1 MDDFKGKSIR
11 EKCSYSICRLL
22 YPKRKSILTMAPEW
36 DYGGYSE
43 RTGWY
48 GEIEC
53 SECGR
58 RVEYVGAKC
67 EKKADVERKLREL
80 WHVANNDAHAIR
92 LRGEGEGE

>member
-1 MDDFKGKSIR
+1 MNKRKIR
-11 EKCSYSICRLL
+11 EKCSYSLCRNFR
-22 YPKRKSILTMAPEW
+22 PKRETILSMAPEW

-43 RTGWY
+43 KTGWY
-48 GEIEC
+48 GSIEC

-80 WHVANNDAHAIR
+80 WHVANSDEHAER
-92 LRGEGEGE
+92 LRGEGDAE